1 MTLLTEKKETEFNM
15 EYFITESQYHLLSTR
30 RRSDAIERVV
40 DNVMESMYTCDYK
53 NSNHFIKGVSDELSF
68 YYQDVD
74 DLKDL
79 PYSEISEFLFNGLFH
94 HITGYWEEKC
104 GGQEISETIVT
115 NNTYKKNL
123 TNDFKIFA
131 KVLNTTNKLTGKPYY
146 DFSDIY
152 LGLKVMY
159 IEPMTENGAEIYV
172 NVEKVLPSEIRNK
185 WWHHKL
191 YKDKIFSRLYELKT
205 LMGLGYDFTLKVYP

>member
-1 MTLLTEKKETEFNM
+1 MTLSTDNKDTEFNM
-15 EYFITESQYHLLSTR
+15 EYFITESQYHSLSVR
-30 RRSDAIERVV
+30 RRSDAIEHVV
-40 DNVMESMYTCDYK
+40 DNLMENMYPCDYK
-53 NSNHFIKGVSDELSF
+53 NSNQFIDGVSDELYF

-79 PYSEISEFLFNGLFH
+79 PYPEIAEFLFNGLFH

-152 LGLKVMY
+152 PELKIKY
-159 IEPMTENGAEIYV
+159 IEPMTENGAEIYI
-172 NVEKVLPSEIRNK
+172 NVEESLPREIRNK
-185 WWHHKL
+185 WWYHES
-191 YKDKIFSRLYELKT
+191 YKDKVFSRLYELKK
-205 LMGLGYDFTLKVYP
+205 LLGFGYDFTVRVYP

>member
-1 MTLLTEKKETEFNM
+1 MTLSTDNKDTEFNM
-15 EYFITESQYHLLSTR
+15 EYFITESQYHSLSVR
-30 RRSDAIERVV
+30 RRSDAIEHVV
-40 DNVMESMYTCDYK
+40 DNLMENMYPCDYE
-53 NSNHFIKGVSDELSF
+53 NSNQFIDGVSDELYF

-79 PYSEISEFLFNGLFH
+79 PYPEIAEFLFNGLFH
-94 HITGYWEEKC
+94 HITGYWEERC

-115 NNTYKKNL
+115 SNTYKKNL

-152 LGLKVMY
+152 PELKIKY
-159 IEPMTENGAEIYV
+159 IEPMTENGAEIYI
-172 NVEKVLPSEIRNK
+172 NVEESLPREIRNK
-185 WWHHKL
+185 WWYHES
-191 YKDKIFSRLYELKT
+191 YKDKVFSRLYELKK
-205 LMGLGYDFTLKVYP
+205 LLGFGYDFTVRVYP

>member
-1 MTLLTEKKETEFNM
+1 M

-53 NSNHFIKGVSDELSF
+53 NSNHFIKGVSDELYF

-79 PYSEISEFLFNGLFH
+79 PYPEISEFLFNGLFH
-94 HITGYWEEKC
+94 HITGYWEERC
-104 GGQEISETIVT
+104 GGQKISETIVT
-115 NNTYKKNL
+115 SNTYKKNL

-131 KVLNTTNKLTGKPYY
+131 KVLNTTNSPGMMNK
-146 DFSDIY
+146 
-152 LGLKVMY
+152 LGLIKNIDGLLVYYTSDGLMCLQ
-159 IEPMTENGAEIYV
+159 I
-172 NVEKVLPSEIRNK
+172 
-185 WWHHKL
+185 
-191 YKDKIFSRLYELKT
+191 DKSLLNELKH
-205 LMGLGYDFTLKVYP
+205 